1 MIVVHNAESGACGRG
16 FERMEIFK
24 LKYTNTK
31 IQIHKY
37 ECRIANKKLQIHK
50 YDTIQC
56 RERGEGACGREFG
69 ENGNI
74 QIEIRLKHNTMG

>member
-1 MIVVHNAESGACGRG
+1 MQNC
-16 FERMEIFK
+16 
-24 LKYTNTK
+24 KY
-31 IQIHKY
+31 
-37 ECRIANKKLQIHK
+37 KLQIHK

>member
-1 MIVVHNAESGACGRG
+1 MVHNAESGACGRG

-37 ECRIANKKLQIHK
+37 ECRIENTNYK
-50 YDTIQC
+50 YTNTIQYNA
-56 RERGEGACGREFG
+56 ERGGRG
-69 ENGNI
+69 HADENLERM
-74 QIEIRLKHNTMG
+74 EIFKLKSV